1 MTTIMCS
8 EEIPLKMYSSVAG
21 IGSLLSTAMEED
33 IKVIRKTQSQ
43 YKDVISI
50 LEDTIMFRLP

>member
-1 MTTIMCS
+1 
-8 EEIPLKMYSSVAG
+8 MYSSVAG
-21 IGSLLSTAMEED
+21 IGLLLSTAMEED
-33 IKVIRKTQSQ
+33 IKVIRKPQSQ

>member
-1 MTTIMCS
+1 MCS

-21 IGSLLSTAMEED
+21 IGLLLSTAMEED

-43 YKDVISI
+43 CKDVISI

>member
-1 MTTIMCS
+1 
-8 EEIPLKMYSSVAG
+8 MYSSVAG

-43 YKDVISI
+43 CKNVISI